1 VQSKNLDHSVN
12 KEQQLRLK
20 RSKGALAASL
30 ALIAWL
36 SVGVHL
42 QLVNPLAVSITTGW
56 VFAISSIVFWLQ
68 KTGRNLRFKDPS
80 FTEPL
85 VLAATVCTLS
95 NAIFLDPTSSG
106 AVLLWLML
114 ALVFSTFT
122 SSPRSIMQIAYWMVI
137 GLVTVAYIHHHLNKS
152 RTFGVMLW
160 HYSVILGALL
170 SIATYGVWLNRSKA
184 KNRRRQQLADIT
196 ISSMADAVL
205 NLDEYG
211 EIVSANPAAER
222 LFGVTRNTFRQ
233 LGLAETLKLVLLKS
247 NDSQARWLLQHCG
260 AKSGTA
266 RGRPYPMVA
275 AANNRSLKV
284 TFDINTLLEGYK
296 TKRRIE
302 VTLNQVLNKDS
313 SNAGLLLVFKDITEQ
328 FNLMEQLNFDSTHDS
343 MTGLLNRRGFEAKLD
358 ELEQIFQ
365 THKLNTEFTIA
376 ILDLDNLKVVNDT
389 CGHLAGD
396 RLIESIG
403 DALRS
408 YSRPQDTVARY
419 GGDEFAFIFS
429 EASAIQAKDI
439 CERLVEQ
446 IKALG
451 FQWEGKFFKTGASV
465 GCLSVSKE
473 NFSRENCVSKADSAL
488 YLAKEL
494 GKGRIQF
501 YDLKDSKITNKSQA
515 LDWASK
521 INHAIENDSFQ
532 LYAQRVVSFDEQHA
546 DHFEVLLRLQDDDGK
561 VIAPIHFLP
570 AAERF
575 NLMPSIDRWVLSHS
589 LASVQQFHKKH
600 RSYPKIAINLSAQ
613 SVMEVGFLDYVIE
626 QVSTSE
632 IPAHYISFEL
642 TETVAVGNFTGTR
655 QFIEQVR
662 LLGCEFQLDDVG
674 AGFNSFSYLREL
686 TFDAIKIDG
695 HYVKDLPKKDV
706 NRSIVQALANAASS
720 INLQTIAEMIEDEAT
735 ANTLLNMGIVQLQ
748 GYYFHRPEPMS
759 AAFEA
764 CEPETKR
771 LLMHRYRQALT
782 DSA

>member
-1 VQSKNLDHSVN
+1 VQIKDIDHSVN
-12 KEQQLRLK
+12 KEQLLRLK

-30 ALIAWL
+30 ALVAWL

-42 QLVNPLAVSITTGW
+42 QLVNPLAVGITTGW
-56 VFAISSIVFWLQ
+56 VIAISSVVFWLQ
-68 KTGRNLRFKDPS
+68 KTGRNLKFKDPS

-85 VLAATVCTLS
+85 VLAATVCTLG

-106 AVLLWLML
+106 VVLLWLML

-137 GLVTVAYIHHHLNKS
+137 GLVTIAYIHHHISKGRS
-152 RTFGVMLW
+152 FGVMLW

-170 SIATYGVWLNRSKA
+170 SIASYGVWLNTSKA

-196 ISSMADAVL
+196 ISSMTDAVL
-205 NLDEYG
+205 NLDEHG

-222 LFGVTRNTFRQ
+222 LFGVAKSAFRQ
-233 LGLAETLKLVLLKS
+233 LGITETLKLVLVNS
-247 NDSQARWLLQHCG
+247 NDSQARRLLQHCS
-260 AKSGTA
+260 AMSGMV
-266 RGRPYPMVA
+266 RGRSHPKA
-275 AANNRSLKV
+275 AGNDRNLKV
-284 TFDINTLLEGYK
+284 TFDIHTLLEGYK

-302 VTLNQVLNKDS
+302 VTLNQVLNDDS

-358 ELEQIFQ
+358 ELEQVFQ
-365 THKLNTEFTIA
+365 LHHLNAEFTIA
-376 ILDLDNLKVVNDT
+376 ILDLDNLKIVNDT

-396 RLIESIG
+396 RLIECVG

-429 EASAIQAKDI
+429 EANSLQAKDI

-451 FQWEGKFFKTGASV
+451 FQWDGKLFKTGASV

-473 NFSRENCVSKADSAL
+473 NFSRESCLSKADSAL

-494 GKGRIQF
+494 GKGRVQF
-501 YDLKDSKITNKSQA
+501 YDLKDSKITNKSEA

-521 INHAIENDSFQ
+521 INHAIENDLFH
-532 LYAQRVVSFDEQHA
+532 LYAQRVVSFDDQHA
-546 DHFEVLLRLQDDDGK
+546 DHFEVLLRLQEDAGK
-561 VIAPIHFLP
+561 IIAPVHFLP

-575 NLMPSIDRWVLSHS
+575 HLMPSIDRWVLSKS
-589 LASVQQFHKKH
+589 LAAVQQFHKKYH
-600 RSYPKIAINLSAQ
+600 SYPKIAINLSAQ
-613 SVMEVGFLDYVIE
+613 SVMEVGFLDFVIE

-642 TETVAVGNFTGTR
+642 TETVAIGNFTGTR
-655 QFIEQVR
+655 QFIEQIR

-674 AGFNSFSYLREL
+674 AGFNSFSYLRDL

-695 HYVKDLPKKDV
+695 HYVKDLHRIDV

-720 INLQTIAEMIEDEAT
+720 IHLHTIAEMIEDEAT
-735 ANTLLNMGIVQLQ
+735 ANTLLDMGITQLQ
-748 GYYFHRPEPMS
+748 GFYFHKPEPMQ

-764 CEPETKR
+764 GEPEAKR
-771 LLMHRYRQALT
+771 LLMHRYRQTIT